1 MVVSGVANTPE
12 QVEKYASCTLLSVA
26 MSSKND
32 STETSSQIP
41 DNSINSCIKFLEE
54 NEFIRLQN
62 LDSGIRYIATQL
74 GLACLASSLPPDD
87 GLIVFKELQKARQC
101 FVLENE
107 LHIIYQV
114 VPIYAG
120 KVTIL
125 YYVFF
130 QGSIRIFVTL
140 NLITFIFFEFRY

>member
-1 MVVSGVANTPE
+1 MFIYLIVEVVVSGVANTPE

-125 YYVFF
+125 Y
-130 QGSIRIFVTL
+130 
-140 NLITFIFFEFRY
+140 